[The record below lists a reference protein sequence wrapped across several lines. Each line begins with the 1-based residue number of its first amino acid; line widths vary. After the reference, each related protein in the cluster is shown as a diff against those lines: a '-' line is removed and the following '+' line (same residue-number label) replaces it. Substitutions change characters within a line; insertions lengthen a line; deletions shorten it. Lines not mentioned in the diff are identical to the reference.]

1 MTIPATPYISR
12 LVAAIEESAT
22 LAIDARAK
30 ALKAAGEDVIGFG
43 AGEPDFPT
51 PDHIVEAAAA
61 ACRQPRFHH
70 YTPTAGLPE
79 LREAVAEKTAHDIG
93 QSVAAA
99 QVLITNGAKQAVA
112 HTFATLIDPGDEVI
126 LTAPY
131 WVTYPET
138 IRLANGVPVA
148 VITDESTGFRA
159 TVEQLEAVRTE
170 RTKALLFASPQNPT
184 GAVYSRDEVE
194 AIGRWAAEHGLWV
207 VTDDIYELLVYGD
220 ARFSSI
226 VGVVP
231 ELADRSVV
239 INGVSKTYAMTGW
252 RVGWMVAPTHVV
264 AAATNLQS
272 HTTSNVDNVAQA
284 AAVAALRGD
293 LAAAEEMRVAFDRRR
308 RRMVEL
314 LRALPGV
321 TCAEPLG
328 AFYAFPNL
336 RQLLG
341 REVGGRR
348 PETTA
353 ELAVVIL
360 EEARV
365 AIVPGEAFGTPG
377 YARFS
382 YALGDDDL
390 EEGLTRIAKL
400 LGG

>member
-22 LAIDARAK
+22 LAVDARAK
-30 ALKAAGEDVIGFG
+30 ALKAAGEDVIGYG

-51 PDHIVEAAAA
+51 PEHIVEAAAA
-61 ACRQPRFHH
+61 ACHQPRFHH
-70 YTPTAGLPE
+70 YSPTAGLPE
-79 LREAVAEKTAHDIG
+79 LRDAVAEKTSIDIDRP
-93 QSVAAA
+93 VAPS
-99 QVLITNGAKQAVA
+99 QVLITNGAKHAVA
-112 HTFATLIDPGDEVI
+112 NTFATLIDPGDEVL

-148 VITDESTGFRA
+148 VTTDESNGFRA
-159 TVEQLEAVRTE
+159 TVDQLEAARTD

-184 GAVYSRDEVE
+184 GAVYSREETE
-194 AIGRWAAEHGLWV
+194 AIGRWAAEHDLWV
-207 VTDDIYELLVYGD
+207 ITDDIYELLVYGD
-220 ARFSSI
+220 AEFSSI
-226 VGVVP
+226 VGLVP

-252 RVGWMVAPTHVV
+252 RVGWMVGPPDLI
-264 AAATNLQS
+264 AAAVNLQS

-284 AAVAALRGD
+284 AAVAALQGD
-293 LAAAEEMRVAFDRRR
+293 LQSAEEMRLAFDRRR

-328 AFYAFPNL
+328 AFYAFPNMT
-336 RQLLG
+336 QLLG
-341 REVGGRR
+341 RDIGGRR
-348 PETTA
+348 PQTTA
-353 ELAVVIL
+353 ELAVTIL
-360 EEARV
+360 DEARV

-377 YARFS
+377 YARLS
-382 YALGDDDL
+382 YALGDADL
-390 EEGLTRIAKL
+390 EEGLNRIAKL
-400 LGG
+400 LG

>member
-22 LAIDARAK
+22 LAVDARAK
-30 ALKAAGEDVIGFG
+30 ALKAAGEDVIGYG

-51 PDHIVEAAAA
+51 PEHIVEAAAA
-61 ACRQPRFHH
+61 ACHQPRFHH
-70 YTPTAGLPE
+70 YSPTAGLPE
-79 LREAVAEKTAHDIG
+79 LRDAVAEKTSIDIDRP
-93 QSVAAA
+93 VAPS
-99 QVLITNGAKQAVA
+99 QVLITNGAKHAVA
-112 HTFATLIDPGDEVI
+112 NTFATLIDPGDEVL

-148 VITDESTGFRA
+148 VTTDESNGFRA
-159 TVEQLEAVRTE
+159 TVDQLEAARTD

-184 GAVYSRDEVE
+184 GAVYSREETE
-194 AIGRWAAEHGLWV
+194 AIGRWAAEHDLWV

-220 ARFSSI
+220 AEFSSI
-226 VGVVP
+226 VGLVP

-252 RVGWMVAPTHVV
+252 RVGWMVGPPDLI
-264 AAATNLQS
+264 AAAVNLQS

-284 AAVAALRGD
+284 AAVAALQGD
-293 LAAAEEMRVAFDRRR
+293 LQSAEEMRLAFDRRR

-328 AFYAFPNL
+328 AFYAFPNMT
-336 RQLLG
+336 QLLG
-341 REVGGRR
+341 RDIGGRR
-348 PETTA
+348 PQTTA
-353 ELAVVIL
+353 ELAVTIL
-360 EEARV
+360 DEARV

-377 YARFS
+377 YARLS
-382 YALGDDDL
+382 YALGDADL
-390 EEGLTRIAKL
+390 EEGLNRIAKL
-400 LGG
+400 LG

>member
-51 PDHIVEAAAA
+51 PAHIVEAAVA
-61 ACRQPRFHH
+61 ACHNPRFHH

-79 LREAVAEKTAHDIG
+79 LRDAVAEKTSRDLDRP
-93 QSVAAA
+93 VAPS
-99 QVLITNGAKQAVA
+99 QVLVTNGAKHAVA
-112 HTFATLIDPGDEVI
+112 TTFATLIDPGDEVL

-148 VITDESTGFRA
+148 VTTDESTGFRA
-159 TVEQLEAVRTE
+159 TVDQLEAARTE

-184 GAVYSRDEVE
+184 GAVYSRAETE
-194 AIGRWAAEHGLWV
+194 AIGRWAADNDIWV

-220 ARFSSI
+220 AEFSSI
-226 VGVVP
+226 VGLVP

-252 RVGWMVAPTHVV
+252 RVGWMVAPPDLIG
-264 AAATNLQS
+264 AAINLQS

-284 AAVAALRGD
+284 AAVAALQGD
-293 LAAAEEMRVAFDRRR
+293 LDTAEEMRLAFDRRR

-314 LRALPGV
+314 LRAMPGV

-336 RQLLG
+336 TELLG
-341 REVGGRR
+341 REIGGRR
-348 PETTA
+348 PDTSA
-353 ELAVVIL
+353 ELAVTIL
-360 EEARV
+360 DEARV

-377 YARFS
+377 YARLS

-390 EEGLTRIAKL
+390 EEGLNRIAKL
-400 LGG
+400 LG

>member
-22 LAIDARAK
+22 LAVDARAK

-51 PDHIVEAAAA
+51 PEHIVEAAAA

-79 LREAVAEKTAHDIG
+79 LRDAVAEKTSVDIDRP
-93 QSVAAA
+93 VAPP
-99 QVLITNGAKQAVA
+99 QVLITNGAKHAVA
-112 HTFATLIDPGDEVI
+112 NTFATLIDPGDEVL

-148 VITDESTGFRA
+148 VTTDESNGFRA
-159 TVEQLEAVRTE
+159 TVDQFEAARTD

-184 GAVYSRDEVE
+184 GAVYSREETE
-194 AIGRWAAEHGLWV
+194 AIGRWAAEHDLWV

-220 ARFSSI
+220 AEFSSI
-226 VGVVP
+226 VGLVP

-252 RVGWMVAPTHVV
+252 RVGWMVGPPDLI
-264 AAATNLQS
+264 AAAVNLQS

-284 AAVAALRGD
+284 AAVAALQGD
-293 LAAAEEMRVAFDRRR
+293 LQSAEEMRVAFDRRR

-328 AFYAFPNL
+328 AFYAFPNMTE
-336 RQLLG
+336 LLG
-341 REVGGRR
+341 RDIGGRR
-348 PETTA
+348 LQTTA
-353 ELAVVIL
+353 ELAVTIL
-360 EEARV
+360 DEARV

-377 YARFS
+377 YARLS
-382 YALGDDDL
+382 YALGDADL
-390 EEGLTRIAKL
+390 EEGLNRIAKL
-400 LGG
+400 LG